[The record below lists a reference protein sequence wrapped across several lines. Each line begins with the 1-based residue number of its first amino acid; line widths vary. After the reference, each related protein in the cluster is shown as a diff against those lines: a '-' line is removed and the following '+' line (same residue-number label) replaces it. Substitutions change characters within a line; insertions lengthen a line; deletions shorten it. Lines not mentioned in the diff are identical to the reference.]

1 MTARYAIYFSP
12 AADSD
17 WGRFGAAWL
26 GRCAYGGP
34 VPPLRFPVENE
45 RRLREITSTPRRYGF
60 HATLKAPFRLAAG
73 MRSEHLVAEAERL
86 CSGLASFQLSALQ
99 VTMLDGFLAL
109 VPGEPEKRLSAL
121 AERCVRHFDRFRAPM
136 TPAERIRRT
145 SKPLSEREAELLQR
159 WGYPHV
165 LDHFRFHFTLTNSFG
180 ADHATAAW
188 ATRTAACEIAAR
200 SPGGLF
206 MDALTIFEEPSEG
219 ADFRAL
225 RRIPFG
231 HKGRLVYVVGPS
243 GAGKDSVIAWA
254 RERLKDEPAV
264 RFARRTITR
273 PPSAGGGEDHFGVS
287 EEEFRSLQ
295 SQGSFAMTWRAN
307 GCWYGISHRVRDW
320 LATGLTVVV
329 NGSRSH
335 LASVTAEFPQVEV
348 VHVVAPP
355 AVIHERLIRR
365 GRERGPAIEGR
376 FARNSGWA
384 PPSDV
389 PSTQIANDADLE
401 SAGDQLR
408 KYLVN

>member
-26 GRCAYGGP
+26 GRCAYGAE
-34 VPPLRFPVENE
+34 VPPLRCPVEDGQ
-45 RRLREITSTPRRYGF
+45 RLREITAAPRRYGF

-73 MRSEHLVAEAERL
+73 ARCEDLFAEAERL
-86 CSGLASFQLSALQ
+86 CAGLASFRLSALQ

-109 VPGEPEKRLSAL
+109 VPGDAETRLSIL
-121 AERCVRHFDRFRAPM
+121 AERCVRHFDRYRAPM
-136 TPAERIRRT
+136 THAERARRST
-145 SKPLSEREAELLQR
+145 QPLSDREAELLDR

-165 LDHFRFHFTLTNSFG
+165 LDHFRFHFTLTNGLG

-188 ATRTAACEIAAR
+188 ATRAAAGEIAAR
-200 SPGGLF
+200 SPGGLLV
-206 MDALTIFEEPSEG
+206 DALTVFEEPSEG
-219 ADFRAL
+219 ADFKAL

-231 HKGRLVYVVGPS
+231 HKGRLVYLVGPS
-243 GAGKDSVIAWA
+243 GAGKDSVLAWA
-254 RERLKDEPAV
+254 RERLKDAPGV

-273 PPSAGGGEDHFGVS
+273 PPSAGGEEHLGVS
-287 EEEFRSLQ
+287 EEEFRALQ

-320 LATGLTVVV
+320 LASGLTVVV

-335 LASVTAEFPQVEV
+335 LDRVKAEFPQVEV

-365 GRERGPAIEGR
+365 GREGGSEIAGR
-376 FARNSGWA
+376 FARNATWV

-389 PSTQIANDADLE
+389 PSTRIANDSDLAA
-401 SAGDQLR
+401 AGDQLR
-408 KYLVN
+408 RYLVD